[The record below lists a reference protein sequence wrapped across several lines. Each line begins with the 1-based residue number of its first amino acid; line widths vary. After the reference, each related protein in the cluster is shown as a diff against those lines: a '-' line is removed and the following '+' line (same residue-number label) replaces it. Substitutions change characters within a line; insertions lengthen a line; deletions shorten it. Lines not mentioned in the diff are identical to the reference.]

1 MPPAVAKI
9 ALGHLVVE
17 ETLFT
22 LGTEAQLQALR
33 DALLPGTSVTRY
45 GRTWRMGQHREEF
58 PWIIG
63 RIGFEAAGGIA
74 ELWDDAAK
82 DFVSTPQVRGH
93 TARFAID
100 LQDFRIGFQLRG
112 QIIKPMTFRSN
123 FRALLDQ
130 AAGAYWDVSLEG
142 EYDDWESW
150 VSKVD
155 RLTQLHV
162 RLERPNPHY
171 HGHDTV
177 EELVE
182 TTGARLVDVTFRA
195 KNDRLNANAA
205 VIVEMLGF
213 AEEYGR
219 AEAKGVDP
227 AGEVL
232 RWRQARDES
241 IREVEVEADS
251 KTGEALP
258 DAMKEAVAKSPIST
272 SKTRSG
278 RRLSRRRPGS
288 QL

>member
-1 MPPAVAKI
+1 MADRAASVVAKV
-9 ALGHLVVE
+9 ALGQLVAE

-22 LGTEAQLQALR
+22 LSAEARQQALR
-33 DALLPGTSVTRY
+33 DALVPGTSVTRY

-63 RIGFEAAGGIA
+63 RIGFEAAGGVT
-74 ELWDDAAK
+74 ELWDDATQ
-82 DFVSTPQVRGH
+82 DFVLTPQLRGH
-93 TARFAID
+93 TAPFAIELTD
-100 LQDFRIGFQLRG
+100 LRIGFQLRG
-112 QIIKPMTFRSN
+112 QVIKPMTFRSN

-130 AAGAYWDVSLEG
+130 AAGTDWEVSLEG
-142 EYDDWESW
+142 ESEEWESW
-150 VSKVD
+150 VAKVD

-177 EELVE
+177 EELVQ

-195 KNDRLNANAA
+195 KKEQLNKAAA

-219 AEAKGVDP
+219 ADAKGIDP
-227 AGEVL
+227 AGDEL
-232 RWRQARDES
+232 KWRQASDES
-241 IREVEVEADS
+241 IREVDVEADP

-258 DAMKEAVAKSPIST
+258 DALKEAVAKAPVAGGHP
-272 SKTRSG
+272 RAA
-278 RRLSRRRPGS
+278 RRRRPPH
-288 QL
+288 